1 VSAITIKVRGGGAV
15 RAGDGMRPGD
25 DDRVEGRDLA
35 VRTDFRTL
43 FAETAAPHLRVA
55 APKHLFPGWSR
66 AGTPVSPFG

>member
-1 VSAITIKVRGGGAV
+1 
-15 RAGDGMRPGD
+15 MRPGD